1 MADNARYSIYDEK
14 GNIIMTFVGKNDI
27 IENAMKF
34 GRLARGKFGWYC
46 TWIPENA
53 HLI

>member
-14 GNIIMTFVGKNDI
+14 GNIVMTFVGKADI

-34 GRLARGKFGWYC
+34 GWLLYLDTRN
-46 TWIPENA
+46 P